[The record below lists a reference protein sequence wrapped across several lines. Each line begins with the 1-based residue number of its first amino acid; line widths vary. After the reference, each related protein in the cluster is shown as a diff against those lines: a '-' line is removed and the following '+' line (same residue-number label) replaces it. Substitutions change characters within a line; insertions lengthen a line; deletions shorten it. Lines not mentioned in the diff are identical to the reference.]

1 MVIVNKGGVDADLV
15 VVFITLS
22 LFVGG
27 LVGYY
32 VLPQRDLVVVKY
44 NRTFEEKLTLNIFRY
59 HEDLNI
65 AEADSFE
72 TYYDPLY
79 KPHDINEFDRYIIFY
94 KQEGTRIY
102 WRYAKLD

>member
-1 MVIVNKGGVDADLV
+1 MVIVNKGGVDAELV
-15 VVFITLS
+15 LVFITLS

-44 NRTFEEKLTLNIFRY
+44 NRTFEEKLTLNTFRY
-59 HEDLNI
+59 YEDLNI

-72 TYYDPLY
+72 TYYYPPNQPN
-79 KPHDINEFDRYIIFY
+79 KINELDRYIIFY
-94 KQEGTRIY
+94 KQEGPRIY